1 MEKIIT
7 KIECCG
13 PNFSI
18 ELFWERLILHSLTK
32 KRAENI
38 FQAFGVLLVIEPVD
52 ALWLQQHSISP
63 FFGTPCTLKSLKCS
77 SLSRDTVNKGWN
89 GFVVDSY
96 FFRMGCRHGKPE
108 LRDDDV
114 TYLAKSRYNVLHI
127 RVSVKSRFSS
137 MYFIFLNSRST
148 FNLIR

>member
-1 MEKIIT
+1 MGTESAACYKME
-7 KIECCG
+7 
-13 PNFSI
+13 
-18 ELFWERLILHSLTK
+18 LERPGGRTREEVEVEWREKSHFLK
-32 KRAENI
+32 G
-38 FQAFGVLLVIEPVD
+38 FGY
-52 ALWLQQHSISP
+52 
-63 FFGTPCTLKSLKCS
+63 SLKCS
-77 SLSRDTVNKGWN
+77 SMSRVTVDKGWS
-89 GFVVDSY
+89 GFVVQSY

-137 MYFIFLNSRST
+137 IYFIFLNSRST